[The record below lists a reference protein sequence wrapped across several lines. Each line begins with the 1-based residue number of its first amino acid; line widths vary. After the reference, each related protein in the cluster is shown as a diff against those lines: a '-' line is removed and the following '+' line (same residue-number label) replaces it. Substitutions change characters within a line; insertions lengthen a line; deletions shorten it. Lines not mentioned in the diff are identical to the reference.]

1 MYKNFRWNYTGE
13 QINPTNKIILEAK
26 KIERVIQLDKNKQF
40 VKTYKTKS
48 ELCKLL
54 HIGVVK
60 LNKYIEEEKILNE
73 FYYVNE
79 SSYDGNIS
87 DNEEYEI
94 FSSKQIRETNIETNE
109 IIIYK
114 SMKQLYEKRGIA
126 RCTLRKYIKNDK
138 ICDKYKWEY
147 VNKIN

>member
-1 MYKNFRWNYTGE
+1 VYKNFRWNYTGE
-13 QINPTNKIILEAK
+13 QINPTNKIILEPK

-40 VKTYKTKS
+40 VKIYKTKS
-48 ELCKLL
+48 DLCKLL

-60 LNKYIEEEKILNE
+60 LNRHIEEEKLLNE

-79 SSYDGNIS
+79 SSYNENIP
-87 DNEEYEI
+87 DNEKYEI
-94 FSSKQIRETNIETNE
+94 FSSKTIKEINIETNE

-114 SMKQLYEKRGIA
+114 SMKELYEKRGIA
-126 RCTLRKYIKNDK
+126 RCTLRKYIKNNR

-147 VNKIN
+147 VNKI